1 MISTHVLDLVTGR
14 PAEGVTVVLEELD
27 PFTVLG
33 SGSTD
38 ADGRVGELGPALGR
52 AGDHRLVFETAAYFA
67 KTGRTCMFPQVI
79 IAFTVVDPSTRLHL
93 PLLLSPFAYSTYR
106 GS

>member
-14 PAEGVTVVLEELD
+14 PAEGMTVVLEELD

-67 KTGRTCMFPQVI
+67 KSGRTCMFPQVI
-79 IAFTVVDPSTRLHL
+79 VAFTVTDPGTRLHI
-93 PLLLSPFAYSTYR
+93 PLLLGPFAYSTYR

>member
-14 PAEGVTVVLEELD
+14 PAEGMTVVLEEAESSK
-27 PFTVLG
+27 VLG
-33 SGSTD
+33 SGCTD
-38 ADGRVGELGPALGR
+38 VDGRVGELGPALGR
-52 AGDHRLVFETAAYFA
+52 AGEHRLVFETAAYFGKA
-67 KTGRTCMFPQVI
+67 GRTCFFPQVVV
-79 IAFTVVDPSTRLHL
+79 AFTVVDPNARLHI